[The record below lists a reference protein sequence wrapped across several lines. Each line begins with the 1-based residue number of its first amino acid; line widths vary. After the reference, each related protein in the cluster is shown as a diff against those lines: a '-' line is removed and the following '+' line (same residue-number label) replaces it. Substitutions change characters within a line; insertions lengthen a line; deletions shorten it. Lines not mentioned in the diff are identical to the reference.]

1 MASIG
6 ILILI
11 PGIFGAVLIL
21 VGLIIGGVTLI
32 QKKRERDKFL
42 KEVEAENEMLA
53 QNAYPG
59 IPYQEQNN
67 NVK

>member
-1 MASIG
+1 M
-6 ILILI
+6 
-11 PGIFGAVLIL
+11 LIL